1 VHCRN
6 VLREL
11 TILRQLKCKAEN
23 IFTIDLLDIRI
34 HRDEAQNKVSG
45 IFLIS
50 DFVDND
56 LNKLLRS
63 SVLENFSEAHIRV
76 ILYNILCSLN
86 YLHSTGIMHRDIKPA
101 NILIDSFC
109 RVKICDFGL
118 ARTTINNSKYQTSST
133 ADSNG

>member
-23 IFTIDLLDIRI
+23 IFTIYLLDIRI

-133 ADSNG
+133 ADSNE